1 MMMNYVVLVIIK
13 GLKENNMKCSIC
25 NYNDIGEYGH
35 NAQPVNNGRCCGY
48 CNGAFVMP
56 KRLKQFTLREKS

>member
-1 MMMNYVVLVIIK
+1 MVMNYVVLVIIK

-35 NAQPVNNGRCCGY
+35 NAQPVNNGRCCSY
-48 CNGAFVMP
+48 CNGAFVNCCIIV
-56 KRLKQFTLREKS
+56 FHHNSIHI

>member
-1 MMMNYVVLVIIK
+1 
-13 GLKENNMKCSIC
+13 MKCSIC